1 MLNYLQMRTNRGWV
15 QRPESKYADA
25 NDNNNCE
32 LFYYMDLEIDIWYLI
47 CHIGTR
53 NGHEVVCVCV
63 WLASPVRAL
72 TSSSRHQFPSGL
84 SYFSTLTLSINN
96 EYFSYRSRRTVVAWA
111 TFVSETYSP
120 LINNPTLS
128 DVYSF
133 FSGMCVLSIDT
144 DLGKHCWSSP
154 QCPSYRSPSLILWK
168 INLCMFF
175 LLFFFID
182 TEYARFWMERSR
194 SPVETISKIASHLQF
209 RAIETVIWWDEVIC
223 LPVFFLFISV
233 GQCVHVHATRP
244 IVLSHMQ
251 ATQYWIDPKR
261 YPSAPDVHQKKR
273 LHFGSITV
281 VQWEPDLVQRHV
293 TDCNWFSKS
302 VIYSMEW
309 IFPFLCCR
317 WCCCRKK

>member
-32 LFYYMDLEIDIWYLI
+32 LFYYMDLETDIWYLI

-144 DLGKHCWSSP
+144 DLGKHRWSSP

-182 TEYARFWMERSR
+182 TEYARCWMERSR

-223 LPVFFLFISV
+223 LPVFFSFYLSWAMCACSRDTTDRTFTYASHPILNRSKTLPISAR
-233 GQCVHVHATRP
+233 CASEET
-244 IVLSHMQ
+244 
-251 ATQYWIDPKR
+251 T
-261 YPSAPDVHQKKR
+261 
-273 LHFGSITV
+273 
-281 VQWEPDLVQRHV
+281 
-293 TDCNWFSKS
+293 
-302 VIYSMEW
+302 
-309 IFPFLCCR
+309 PFR
-317 WCCCRKK
+317 